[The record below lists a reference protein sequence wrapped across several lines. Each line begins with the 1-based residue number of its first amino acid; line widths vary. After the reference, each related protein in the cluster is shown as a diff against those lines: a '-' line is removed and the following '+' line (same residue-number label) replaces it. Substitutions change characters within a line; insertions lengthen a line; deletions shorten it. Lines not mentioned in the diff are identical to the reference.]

1 MAKTTTVHTSG
12 DTPRMNQITFPSV
25 KIAEFGR
32 VDPSSGWIKFQS
44 SLPKGFEKLFDLMG
58 WDVPGDKTM
67 SEKLEGKFEGGHI
80 ILTSKDKLVEAEVDI
95 EYVSITDFQCLRM
108 ELEGRKGKGFRRE
121 LRFNVKF
128 KDETTCALLE
138 AYQFKCDNARGSLK
152 VTYLVEPVQTTL
164 VPEDV
169 EAPIESPMF
178 ADQIDEIK
186 AKLESKTLA
195 SAREMGA
202 KRGRLS
208 DETAN

>member
-1 MAKTTTVHTSG
+1 
-12 DTPRMNQITFPSV
+12 MNYITFPSV

-67 SEKLEGKFEGGHI
+67 SEKLEGKLEGGHL
-80 ILTSKDKLVEAEVDI
+80 ILTAKDKLVEAEVDI
-95 EYVSITDFQCLRM
+95 EYISITDFSCLRL

-128 KDETTCALLE
+128 KQQDACALLE
-138 AYQFKCDNARGSLK
+138 GYQFASDNARGSLK
-152 VTYLVEPVQTTL
+152 VNYLVEPVQTSL
-164 VPEDV
+164 VPDDV

-178 ADQIDEIK
+178 VEQVEEIK
-186 AKLESKTLA
+186 QKLESKTLA
-195 SAREMGA
+195 SAREMGS
-202 KRGRLS
+202 RRVRVS
-208 DETAN
+208 DETPN